1 MCQALLVP
9 VAKVAQMQD
18 AREKRVPFMMS
29 EKELTS
35 VDDWR
40 FKNRISTRADALR
53 RLCKLGMALD
63 MLMPDLEAAL
73 ASLMHAAGKVQALP
87 EEADVEHSLK
97 NKQIAQADIAI
108 AAIKLGKTVGLMN
121 QKAKIART
129 NPSDADLDGMDEQ
142 NDKAMKAFDRLEDI
156 LRLRSQED

>member
-1 MCQALLVP
+1 
-9 VAKVAQMQD
+9 
-18 AREKRVPFMMS
+18 MMS

-63 MLMPDLEAAL
+63 ILMPDLETAL
-73 ASLMHAAGKVQALP
+73 AGLTHAAANVLA
-87 EEADVEHSLK
+87 EEADGNPQK
-97 NKQIAQADIAI
+97 NKKLPQTDIAI
-108 AAIKLGKTVGLMN
+108 AAITLAKTVGLMN

-129 NPSDADLDGMDEQ
+129 NPSDADLDRLDEE
-142 NDKAMKAFDRLEDI
+142 NDKAMRAFDRLEEVI
-156 LRLRSQED
+156 RSRRQER

>member
-1 MCQALLVP
+1 
-9 VAKVAQMQD
+9 MQD

-63 MLMPDLEAAL
+63 ILMPDLETAL
-73 ASLMHAAGKVQALP
+73 AGLTHAAANVLA
-87 EEADVEHSLK
+87 EEADGNPQK
-97 NKQIAQADIAI
+97 NKKLLQTDIAI
-108 AAIKLGKTVGLMN
+108 AAITLAKTVGLMN

-129 NPSDADLDGMDEQ
+129 NPSDADLDRLDEE
-142 NDKAMKAFDRLEDI
+142 NDKAMRAFDRLEEVI
-156 LRLRSQED
+156 RSRRQEG

>member
-1 MCQALLVP
+1 
-9 VAKVAQMQD
+9 MQD

-63 MLMPDLEAAL
+63 ILMPDLEAAL
-73 ASLMHAAGKVQALP
+73 ARLTHAAGNVLA
-87 EEADVEHSLK
+87 EEADGNPQK
-97 NKQIAQADIAI
+97 NKKFPQTDIAI
-108 AAIKLGKTVGLMN
+108 AAITLAKTVGLMN

-129 NPSDADLDGMDEQ
+129 NPSDADLDRLDEQ
-142 NDKAMKAFDRLEDI
+142 NDKAMKAFDRLEEI

>member
-1 MCQALLVP
+1 
-9 VAKVAQMQD
+9 MQD

-63 MLMPDLEAAL
+63 ILMPDLETAL
-73 ASLMHAAGKVQALP
+73 AGLTHAAAKVLA
-87 EEADVEHSLK
+87 EEADGNPQK
-97 NKQIAQADIAI
+97 NKKLPQTDIAI
-108 AAIKLGKTVGLMN
+108 AAITLAKTVGLMN

-129 NPSDADLDGMDEQ
+129 NPSDADLDRLDEE
-142 NDKAMKAFDRLEDI
+142 NDKAMRAFDRLEEVI
-156 LRLRSQED
+156 RSRGHER